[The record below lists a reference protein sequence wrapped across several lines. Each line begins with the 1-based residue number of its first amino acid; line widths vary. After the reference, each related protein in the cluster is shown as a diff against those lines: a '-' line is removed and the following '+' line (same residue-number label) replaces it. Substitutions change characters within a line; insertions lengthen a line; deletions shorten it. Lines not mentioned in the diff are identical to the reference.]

1 MGTYNP
7 SKTSP
12 LALIASVTATS
23 NNGATT
29 SILPSEAS
37 SGEVVEIG
45 RPCSLRRMKESPVGV
60 ALRKIRR
67 RWVFVGCYS
76 LVHYFVVVVRGE
88 GGGLQASC
96 NLVEVWF
103 VLRRVRL

>member
-1 MGTYNP
+1 MGDTYNP
-7 SKTSP
+7 LKTSP

-29 SILPSEAS
+29 IILPSAAS
-37 SGEVVEIG
+37 SGEVLEIG

-67 RWVFVGCYS
+67 RWVFVGYI
-76 LVHYFVVVVRGE
+76 R
-88 GGGLQASC
+88 
-96 NLVEVWF
+96 
-103 VLRRVRL
+103 